1 MIMLV
6 LIVNITFVVLAVWFI
21 VGMGEGRPREGDRTD
36 SLRRLT
42 DRHGSNDK
50 AVKDR
55 RHENET
61 SRCSQTKSDC

>member
-21 VGMGEGRPREGDRTD
+21 VSMGEGRPREGDRTD
-36 SLRRLT
+36 ALRRLT

-50 AVKDR
+50 SDKDR
-55 RHENET
+55 SHENGT
-61 SRCSQTKSDC
+61 SRCSKARSDC